1 MSGYDVEEVEDGDAL
16 LRRVPNRPSMFT
28 RKGGTLRPSS
38 GAFQPTRADDGVSVD
53 VRRLLPDPSDPE
65 CALRGR
71 LDDGLVELLA
81 RVPREHALDV
91 HHTPQEENPAHADI
105 IGWRK
110 FPREVQK
117 RKQRELALSC
127 VWVRQPAAE
136 GADGDS
142 LPP

>member
-1 MSGYDVEEVEDGDAL
+1 LSSHDIEEVEDGDAL
-16 LRRVPNRPSMFT
+16 LRRVPNQPSMFT

-38 GAFQPTRADDGVSVD
+38 GAFQPTRADDGVS
-53 VRRLLPDPSDPE
+53 
-65 CALRGR
+65 

-117 RKQRELALSC
+117 RKQRELARSC
-127 VWVRQPAAE
+127 VWIREPAAQS
-136 GADGDS
+136 ADGDS
-142 LPP
+142 TP